1 LTILPNKTNS
11 KLGRPGRKK
20 AQAANDSISR
30 SFTAPSVKEHDVHM
44 LWELLDGL
52 HVGVAN
58 VLPSGKVLYANTRFL
73 ESLGI
78 PQHHDPSGVQL
89 NDYVAPSCWDA
100 MYEALGRAIQ
110 VPVDG
115 EFQVAAVGENPR
127 TIRLSLGPVCT
138 EQGPT
143 VRIVAT
149 EVTELVETNRA
160 LRETEA
166 SLRSLSARILQLQ
179 DQERRRIA
187 RDLHDTTGQ
196 ELAVIVMSLK
206 HLSNSLDQPG
216 FDARKAIAEVSEL
229 ARQVNDEIRTLSY
242 LLHPP
247 LLDEFGLG
255 SALKW
260 YVEGFNKRSGIDVA
274 LEVSEKLPRFASDKE
289 MALFRVVQESLT
301 NVMRHSGSR
310 KAWIRVT
317 QNRGVVQVGVED
329 EGSGIDAAILGR
341 LACGPKALGVGIPG
355 LRERLRQL
363 GGRLEISS
371 SSGGTRLVAVLPAES
386 ASVPDDVSR
395 SAEAPAAESLRDS
408 SPPRRPAGLR
418 NVR

>member
-1 LTILPNKTNS
+1 MTILPNKTNS
-11 KLGRPGRKK
+11 KGGRPRRKK
-20 AQAANDSISR
+20 ARAANDSS
-30 SFTAPSVKEHDVHM
+30 SPPFTAPPVKDH
-44 LWELLDGL
+44 
-52 HVGVAN
+52 
-58 VLPSGKVLYANTRFL
+58 
-73 ESLGI
+73 
-78 PQHHDPSGVQL
+78 
-89 NDYVAPSCWDA
+89 
-100 MYEALGRAIQ
+100 
-110 VPVDG
+110 
-115 EFQVAAVGENPR
+115 
-127 TIRLSLGPVCT
+127 

-143 VRIVAT
+143 VRVVAT

-216 FDARKAIAEVSEL
+216 FDARKVILEVSEL
-229 ARQVNDEIRTLSY
+229 AKQVNDEIRALSY

-260 YVEGFNKRSGIDVA
+260 YVEGFSKRSGIDVA
-274 LEVSEKLPRFASDKE
+274 LEVSDELPRFASDKE

-317 QNRGVVQVGVED
+317 QDDELVQVEVED
-329 EGSGIDAAILGR
+329 EGSGIDAAVLAR
-341 LACGPKALGVGIPG
+341 LACGAKALGVGIPG

-363 GGRLEISS
+363 GGSLDISS
-371 SSGGTRLVAVLPAES
+371 SSGGTRLVAFLPAES
-386 ASVPDDVSR
+386 DAVTDDASQLSPAGSSGDSR
-395 SAEAPAAESLRDS
+395 
-408 SPPRRPAGLR
+408 PPRRAAGPR

>member
-1 LTILPNKTNS
+1 MLKKTNS
-11 KLGRPGRKK
+11 KRGRPGRKR
-20 AQAANDSISR
+20 AQAANASS
-30 SFTAPSVKEHDVHM
+30 SPSAAAPSGKDYDVRV
-44 LWELLDGL
+44 LRELLDGL

-58 VLPSGKVLYANTRFL
+58 VLPSGKLLYANTRFL

-78 PQHHDPSGVQL
+78 PQHCGPFGVQL

-100 MYEALGRAIQ
+100 MHSALGRAVE

-115 EFQVAAVGENPR
+115 EFQVAAVDENPR
-127 TIRLSLGPVCT
+127 TIRLSLGPVCS

-143 VRIVAT
+143 VRIVTTA
-149 EVTELVETNRA
+149 VTEPAETNKA
-160 LRETEA
+160 LQETEA

-187 RDLHDTTGQ
+187 HDLHDTTGQ

-229 ARQVNDEIRTLSY
+229 ARQVNDEIRILSY

-274 LEVSEKLPRFASDKE
+274 LDVSDNLPRFASDKE
-289 MALFRVVQESLT
+289 TALFRVVQESLT

-317 QNRGVVQVGVED
+317 LDDELVQVEVED
-329 EGSGIDAAILGR
+329 EGSGMDPAILAP
-341 LACGPKALGVGIPG
+341 LACGAKALGVGIPG

-386 ASVPDDVSR
+386 GAISDG
-395 SAEAPAAESLRDS
+395 AHAPRDS
-408 SPPRRPAGLR
+408 RPPRRPAGPR

>member
-1 LTILPNKTNS
+1 MSAPGMASPCPNRGELISCCPRSKALLGIRPYFLRFTAEVIISRITILS
-11 KLGRPGRKK
+11 KKAKSKPRPGRIK
-20 AQAANDSISR
+20 ARSANTVP
-30 SFTAPSVKEHDVHM
+30 SF
-44 LWELLDGL
+44 
-52 HVGVAN
+52 
-58 VLPSGKVLYANTRFL
+58 SGK
-73 ESLGI
+73 
-78 PQHHDPSGVQL
+78 
-89 NDYVAPSCWDA
+89 DYVA
-100 MYEALGRAIQ
+100 R
-110 VPVDG
+110 
-115 EFQVAAVGENPR
+115 
-127 TIRLSLGPVCT
+127 
-138 EQGPT
+138 
-143 VRIVAT
+143 
-149 EVTELVETNRA
+149 EVTEIMETNRS
-160 LRETEA
+160 LRESEA
-166 SLRSLSARILQLQ
+166 SLRSLCARILQLQ

-255 SALKW
+255 YALKW
-260 YVEGFNKRSGIDVA
+260 YVEGFNKRSGIDVT

-341 LACGPKALGVGIPG
+341 LARGPKALGVGIPG

-386 ASVPDDVSR
+386 AASVTDDASQL
-395 SAEAPAAESLRDS
+395 SPAESSRDS
-408 SPPRRPAGLR
+408 HPLRRRAGPRNLR
-418 NVR
+418 